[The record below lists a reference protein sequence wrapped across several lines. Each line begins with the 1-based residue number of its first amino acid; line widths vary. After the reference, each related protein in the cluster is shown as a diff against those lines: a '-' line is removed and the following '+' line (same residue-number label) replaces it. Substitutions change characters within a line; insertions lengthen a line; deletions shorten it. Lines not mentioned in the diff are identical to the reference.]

1 MSIKKCFDKNVTF
14 QKVRIL
20 MYKMLGKWCIFSSL
34 MINLVMGYEIADKCP
49 VMCQCG
55 SIITNCTRNQL
66 SKLPSGINPDVVS
79 LDLSSNEFERF
90 PSELKTYR
98 DLKYL
103 NISHNR
109 MSTLSHSVFFGMSQL
124 ERLDLSYNHFSDWK
138 DLHTQAFSR
147 LSSLVYLDLSHNAL
161 RSIPQFSKHFENS
174 SLEVLKLNNCS
185 MVSLP
190 VQVFDHLPWLKQL
203 HLRYN
208 PIRIINDTFFK
219 SSSIKFIDLSGCS
232 LEFLYPKLF
241 AKIDTLETLVLSN
254 NTSLR
259 KLECNS
265 NSLLYLDLSKS
276 NMESVPTGGMSQLTN
291 LNLRGNSLKALKNNS
306 FLSCPSLIRLNLSL
320 NSISVVEE
328 NAFKGLDYI
337 QLIDLSLNKLTVL
350 GEKVLLPVIALV
362 ELNLSH
368 NYISSLDTITSSSLT
383 YLDASYCEIYTVSRY
398 SLTNLPK
405 LSKLSLARNFISY
418 LPDFWTGDRVTQLD
432 ISGCRIKSINN
443 MTFKQMYYLRKLD
456 LSSNRLSHVEPGF
469 FPQNL
474 EYIKLDDNQW
484 RCDCPKLKAM
494 FEELYVNGG
503 RTETLICDSPEEA
516 TGLTWRDA
524 CEKEWFPDA
533 TNRKQ
538 LWWYSVAVVISMT
551 CFLIVILALR
561 KLTSM
566 KEKRLREAEERRRDL
581 EREARE
587 ALQRMQRLHREYRE
601 EEDRNAPD
609 PRELQ
614 SPPSYTDALLLPRL
628 DSSQASLAGSMHSIA
643 SMGSQGSIG
652 SSKKGKIRRK
662 RRRRRSESESKR
674 QSRTTPTPTIDDTDS
689 SDAEQLRLPRPPLES
704 DFKLDGKSHLVAL

>member
-1 MSIKKCFDKNVTF
+1 MSIKTIFDKNVTF
-14 QKVRIL
+14 EKVRIQL
-20 MYKMLGKWCIFSSL
+20 CKMLGKWCIFTTL
-34 MINLVMGYEIADKCP
+34 VINMVIGYQIADKCP
-49 VMCQCG
+49 AVCQCD
-55 SIITNCTRNQL
+55 SIITNCRRNQL
-66 SKLPSGINPDVVS
+66 SRLPPGISPEVVS
-79 LDLSSNEFERF
+79 LDLSFNELERF
-90 PSELKTYR
+90 PSELKIYR

-103 NISHNR
+103 NVSHNR
-109 MSTLSHSVFFGMSQL
+109 ISTLSHSVFFGMNQL
-124 ERLDLSYNHFSDWK
+124 ERFDLSYNRFCDWK
-138 DLHTQAFSR
+138 DLHTQAFGH

-174 SLEVLKLNNCS
+174 SLEILELNNCS

-190 VQVFDHLPWLKQL
+190 VQVFDHLPWLKEL
-203 HLRYN
+203 HLRSN
-208 PIRIINDTFFK
+208 PIRVINNTFFQ

-241 AKIDTLETLVLSN
+241 TRIDTLETLVLRN

-265 NSLLYLDLSKS
+265 DSLLYLDLSNS
-276 NMESVPTGGMSQLTN
+276 NMESVPTGDMRQLTT
-291 LNLRGNSLKALKNNS
+291 LNLRGNSLKALQNSS
-306 FLSCPSLIRLNLSL
+306 FLSFPNLVRLNLSL

-337 QLIDLSLNKLTVL
+337 QFIDLSLNKLTVVP
-350 GEKVLLPVIALV
+350 EKVFLPVISLV
-362 ELNLSH
+362 DLNLSH
-368 NYISSLDTITSSSLT
+368 NYISSLDTITSSSLK

-418 LPDFWTGDRVTQLD
+418 LPDFWTGDRVTELD
-432 ISGCRIKSINN
+432 VSGCRIKSINN

-456 LSSNRLSHVEPGF
+456 LSSNRLSHVEPDF

-503 RTETLICDSPEEA
+503 RTETLICDSPEQT

-533 TNRKQ
+533 TKKKQ

-652 SSKKGKIRRK
+652 GSKKGRIRRK
-662 RRRRRSESESKR
+662 RRRRRSETESKR
-674 QSRTTPTPTIDDTDS
+674 QSRATIDDTDS
-689 SDAEQLRLPRPPLES
+689 SDAEQQRLPRPPLES
-704 DFKLDGKSHLVAL
+704 DF